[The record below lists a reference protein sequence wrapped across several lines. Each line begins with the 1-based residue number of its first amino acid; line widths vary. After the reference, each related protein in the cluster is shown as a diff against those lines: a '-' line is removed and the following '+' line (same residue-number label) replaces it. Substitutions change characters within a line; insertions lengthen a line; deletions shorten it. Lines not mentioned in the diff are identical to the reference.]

1 MLQEMINLISG
12 NNQEQVPPKVENR
25 KFFCSFTFG
34 DTFTSNTTLVLKCG
48 KDSQI

>member
-25 KFFCSFTFG
+25 KFFCSLTFG
-34 DTFTSNTTLVLKCG
+34 DTLHKYIIVQKAY
-48 KDSQI
+48 